1 MIFSPKFQVAV
12 FICLVHF
19 GSLEGSEKKL
29 DILQAMAYTAEKDHL
44 RSVNFLNT
52 QYMIRSK
59 PRIHALEMMMVP
71 LSFIYVCDN

>member
-1 MIFSPKFQVAV
+1 MIFSPKFQIAV
-12 FICLVHF
+12 FICLLHF

-29 DILQAMAYTAEKDHL
+29 GIFQAMAYTAEKDHL
-44 RSVNFLNT
+44 RSVSFLNI